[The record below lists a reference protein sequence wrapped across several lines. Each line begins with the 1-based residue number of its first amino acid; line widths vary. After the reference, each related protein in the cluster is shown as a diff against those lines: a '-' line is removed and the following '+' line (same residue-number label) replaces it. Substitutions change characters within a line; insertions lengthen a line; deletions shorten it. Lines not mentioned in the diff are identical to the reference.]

1 MTLTS
6 LAIACLLIV
15 TICYWILCAVSPF
28 GDCRK
33 CRGLGVKTRITRSG
47 KVKAGKTCRRC
58 HGEGKRIRVGWWL
71 SNRASRIHREGTR

>member
-1 MTLTS
+1 M
-6 LAIACLLIV
+6 
-15 TICYWILCAVSPF
+15 
-28 GDCRK
+28 
-33 CRGLGVKTRITRSG
+33 KTRITRSG